1 MKPYQLIIVGG
12 GPAGLTAATYAARNK
27 IKTLLISDH
36 LGGMISL
43 AHKVQNFPGEK
54 EITGTN
60 LAQKMVAQAQYW
72 EVEMILGKVT
82 NIQEEED
89 GFIVQ
94 TEQNKSYQS
103 PFLLLAL
110 GTHKK
115 KMNLPHED
123 EFIGKGLSYCAL
135 CDGHF
140 FKDKNVAVC
149 GSGDAAATTAVYLS
163 QIAKTVYLI
172 ARRDDLKCNLSWE
185 EIIKKSHNIILLRN
199 NEIIGLTG
207 KEKLEGL
214 KLKNPYQGKNELPI
228 DGLFVEIGV
237 IPSSLLAKN
246 LNLALDKENFILI
259 NNQGQTSRK
268 NVWAAGDITTGSN
281 KLWQVVTACAEGAIA
296 AESIYRHIKQ
306 EAKADWP
313 QFDNL

>member
-1 MKPYQLIIVGG
+1 MKQYQLIIVGG
-12 GPAGLTAATYAARNK
+12 GPAGLMAATYAARNQ

-43 AHKVQNFPGEK
+43 AHKIQNFPGEK

-60 LAQKMVAQAQYW
+60 LAQKMIEQAQFW
-72 EVEMILGKVT
+72 KAEMIPSRVT
-82 NIQEEED
+82 KIEEKEN
-89 GFIVQ
+89 FIVQ

-140 FKDKNVAVC
+140 FKDKDVAVC

-172 ARRDDLKCNLSWE
+172 ARRDDLKCNLSWKE
-185 EIIKKSHNIILLRN
+185 TVKKSNNIILLCN

-207 KEKLEGL
+207 KEKLDGL
-214 KLKNPYQGKNELPI
+214 KLKNPYQRKNELPL

-237 IPSSLLAKN
+237 MPSSLLAKD

-268 NVWAAGDITTGSN
+268 NIWAAGDITTGSN
-281 KLWQVVTACAEGAIA
+281 KLWQAVTACAEGAIA
-296 AESIYRHIKQ
+296 AESIYCHVKQ
-306 EAKADWP
+306 GTKADWP